1 MESSGDAKDDALETS
16 ISREPSNSL
25 ASHGTKF
32 VDGVLKGENEVC
44 LENFRMDKHVFYKLC
59 DMVKARGLL
68 RHTNRIKIEEQ
79 VAIFM
84 FILGRNLRTRAVQEL
99 FKYSSET
106 ISRHFNNVLNAI
118 MTISLDLFKPPGS
131 DIPPQI
137 QDDPRF
143 YPYFKDCVGAVDGIH
158 FPVTVGVDEQG
169 PFRNKNGILS
179 QHVIAACSF
188 DMKFH
193 YVLAGWE
200 GSAPDMRVLNS
211 ALTRRNKLQVPEGK
225 YYLVDGKYANIPGF
239 IAPYRDSSYAFLEF
253 DGGFLPQ
260 DAKKLFNHRHSL
272 LRSVTA
278 RTFEAL
284 KMRFP
289 ILMAAPSYPLQTQVK
304 LVVAACAIHNFI
316 REENPED
323 WIFKIYDQEAG
334 LAQEDP
340 MPPLETEQPI
350 ETQVLNI
357 PFETEHLE
365 QVSQL
370 QDSIASEIWND
381 YLYTND
387 FPSV

>member
-1 MESSGDAKDDALETS
+1 MESSGGDAKDDTLETS
-16 ISREPSNSL
+16 ISREPSHCL

-59 DMVKARGLL
+59 DMVKTRGLL

-99 FKYSSET
+99 FKYSS
-106 ISRHFNNVLNAI
+106 
-118 MTISLDLFKPPGS
+118 
-131 DIPPQI
+131 
-137 QDDPRF
+137 
-143 YPYFKDCVGAVDGIH
+143 
-158 FPVTVGVDEQG
+158 
-169 PFRNKNGILS
+169 
-179 QHVIAACSF
+179 
-188 DMKFH
+188 
-193 YVLAGWE
+193 
-200 GSAPDMRVLNS
+200 
-211 ALTRRNKLQVPEGK
+211 K

-239 IAPYRDSSYAFLEF
+239 IAPYPDSSYAFLEF
-253 DGGFLPQ
+253 DGGFLHQ

-334 LAQEDP
+334 LAQQDP

-357 PFETEHLE
+357 PFETEQLE

-370 QDSIASEIWND
+370 RDSIASEIWNA